1 MGDRDSPSSIRC
13 KSDRSEGHVRIISIF
28 KREWNG
34 HEEVDGIKNGKKPT
48 LKQKLFM
55 HSQGLR
61 PNNWLVIKDTASM
74 MEVVSRTSLNKVG
87 GKPVIRKLK
96 K

>member
-1 MGDRDSPSSIRC
+1 MHQKKG
-13 KSDRSEGHVRIISIF
+13 VR
-28 KREWNG
+28 R
-34 HEEVDGIKNGKKPT
+34 IKNGKNPT
-48 LKQKLFM
+48 LKQKMFM

-61 PNNWLVIKDTASM
+61 QNNWLVIKDTASM